1 MKCSSFFISALS
13 ALSALSCIVPTL
25 GDRTVIIGDSM
36 YWSGMLFFG
45 GQPSPLS
52 KWLETWS
59 GHPIENHALVG
70 ASLEEGWIK
79 SIRTQYLEL
88 NKQPPITTLI
98 MDGGGNDVI
107 SHRQACEK
115 MTGECTDTIDKSVGI
130 AQEIWSKAAADGI
143 QNILYLGFYNLPGLE
158 AAAAIADPK
167 MEQACAQ
174 APVRCW
180 FIDPRYNATTGQG
193 LPVPGMLGPDH
204 LHPTP
209 EGYKVLAQMIWDVK
223 EANNI
228 PV

>member
-1 MKCSSFFISALS
+1 MKFSFFFISALS
-13 ALSALSCIVPTL
+13 ALSALSVLTYIVPTL

-98 MDGGGNDVI
+98 TAAEMMSSV
-107 SHRQACEK
+107 
-115 MTGECTDTIDKSVGI
+115 IDK
-130 AQEIWSKAAADGI
+130 
-143 QNILYLGFYNLPGLE
+143 
-158 AAAAIADPK
+158 
-167 MEQACAQ
+167 
-174 APVRCW
+174 PVKR
-180 FIDPRYNATTGQG
+180 
-193 LPVPGMLGPDH
+193 
-204 LHPTP
+204 
-209 EGYKVLAQMIWDVK
+209 
-223 EANNI
+223 
-228 PV
+228 